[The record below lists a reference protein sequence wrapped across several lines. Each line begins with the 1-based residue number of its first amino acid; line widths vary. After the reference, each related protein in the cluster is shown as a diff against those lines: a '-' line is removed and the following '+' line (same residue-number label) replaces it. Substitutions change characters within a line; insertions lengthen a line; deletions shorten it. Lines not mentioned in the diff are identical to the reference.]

1 MGSGPER
8 QMKPRVLIV
17 DDEEA
22 IRFFAIESLT
32 AAGWDVY
39 EADSGEAALQVLAK
53 TPCGIVFLDLRM
65 EGMDGLETMRE
76 IKNRWPDTSIIIMT
90 AYASLDSAIQAVRQG
105 AFDYLRKPC
114 SSRDILA
121 CANRVLAQQ
130 AELDQKQKISDIV
143 ETTTASQPGQKISSL
158 RPIQTGHLL
167 IDLAGRRVF
176 LTGDPVSL
184 TPTEYELLHILAR
197 TPGRPVSLEKLVVE
211 GLNYSPTDKQAK
223 ETLRVHISR
232 LRQKVGSNYILT
244 VRGGGYAL
252 AYLPPETLSNHTAK
266 RQED

>member
-1 MGSGPER
+1 
-8 QMKPRVLIV
+8 MKPRILIV

-22 IRFFAIESLT
+22 IRFFAVESLT
-32 AAGWDVY
+32 ADGWDVF

-76 IKNRWPDTSIIIMT
+76 IKRRWPATHIIIMT
-90 AYASLDSAIQAVRQG
+90 AYATLDSAIQAVRQG

-114 SSRDILA
+114 SSKDILA
-121 CANRVLAQQ
+121 CASRVLVQQ
-130 AELDQKQKISDIV
+130 AKLGQKQVTKDTAEATSAGQPDQKRR
-143 ETTTASQPGQKISSL
+143 SL
-158 RPIQTGHLL
+158 QSVQTGHLL
-167 IDLAGRRVF
+167 IDLAGRRV
-176 LTGDPVSL
+176 LLAGDPVSL

-197 TPGRPVSLEKLVVE
+197 TPGRPVSLERLVVE
-211 GLNYSPTDKQAK
+211 GLNYSPTDSQAK

-232 LRQKVGSNYILT
+232 LRHKIGASYILT

-252 AYLPPETLSNHTAK
+252 AHLPPETFSEPTPVTQK
-266 RQED
+266 D

>member
-1 MGSGPER
+1 
-8 QMKPRVLIV
+8 MKPRILIV

-22 IRFFAIESLT
+22 IRFFAMESLA
-32 AAGWDVY
+32 AAGWDVC
-39 EADSGEAALQVLAK
+39 EADSGEMALQVLAK
-53 TPCGIVFLDLRM
+53 IPCGIVFLDLRM
-65 EGMDGLETMRE
+65 EGMDGLETMRQ
-76 IKNRWPDTSIIIMT
+76 IKHRWPDTSIIVMT
-90 AYASLDSAIQAVRQG
+90 AYATLDSAIEAVRQG

-121 CANRVLAQQ
+121 CANRVLAQLDRKLAIDYA
-130 AELDQKQKISDIV
+130 AEVETASEADQKRR
-143 ETTTASQPGQKISSL
+143 SL
-158 RPIQTGHLL
+158 RPIFTGQLV
-167 IDLAGRRVF
+167 IDLAGRRVL

-211 GLNYSPTDKQAK
+211 GLNYSATDNQAR

-232 LRQKVGSNYILT
+232 LRQKVGPGYILT

-252 AYLPPETLSNHTAK
+252 AHLPPVAASKPAPAIPDE
-266 RQED
+266 

>member
-1 MGSGPER
+1 MNTGQDRP
-8 QMKPRVLIV
+8 MKPRILIV

-22 IRFFAIESLT
+22 IRFFAMESLA

-39 EADSGEAALQVLAK
+39 EADSGEVALQVLAK
-53 TPCGIVFLDLRM
+53 TSCGIVFLDLRM

-76 IKNRWPDTSIIIMT
+76 IKNRWPDTNIIIMT
-90 AYASLDSAIQAVRQG
+90 AYATLDSAIQAVRQG

-114 SSRDILA
+114 SGRDILA
-121 CANRVLAQQ
+121 CASRVLAQQ
-130 AELDQKQKISDIV
+130 AELDQKQEIGVAV
-143 ETTTASQPGQKISSL
+143 EATTASEPGQKRRSL
-158 RPIQTGHLL
+158 QSIQTGHLL
-167 IDLAGRRVF
+167 IDLAGRRVL

-211 GLNYSPTDKQAK
+211 GLNYPPTDSQAK

-232 LRQKVGSNYILT
+232 LRQKVGPQYILT

-252 AYLPPETLSNHTAK
+252 AYLPPGTLPKPASTTREK
-266 RQED
+266 